1 MSNDHPSSESA
12 TSLRERLA
20 HVDATA
26 GILRA
31 ELIDL
36 GKHRQE
42 IVAQLRRVRY
52 AHILSF
58 PRELLQEIFL
68 HCVGVIHVGKKRY
81 LNSKDAPFLLASV
94 CTEWRTVAL
103 GLAPLW
109 AKLWVA
115 GEISR
120 RREPQ
125 LRRILQRSRA
135 APLAIKSWG
144 EGIAAAVVQQSHR
157 WASLTRF
164 AEDFIEYGPSFA
176 GIRGNVPLLSEL
188 DLNSE
193 LEMEELATVAPITVF
208 ADAPALTRITVM
220 GLGVRQL
227 HIPWH
232 QITTFKCGGGLNLLP
247 FYEVLRAMPNVEDID
262 IFVTI
267 HDPSG
272 LDDPTRP
279 VPVTL
284 HHLRTLR
291 LQNEDNSDRSWINEL
306 SAPAL
311 TRLVLAEF
319 DADDEALMAGWFKR
333 SKCALSSLLVEQAHD
348 YRALC
353 NFLESAAWPALEEL
367 AVRGLD
373 SDSADSIASQIFS
386 TRAMPSLSRL
396 YLRCSSPWGP
406 GLHSE
411 LLQFLSKPRNAHDER
426 PRNLSDIRFVLG
438 YETGSVKAAKEL
450 AKLAASGTTDCK
462 FSILGPPHRNVRSQ
476 PVRISGS
483 RSNLEDSSVLRSS
496 ILSDPWLI
504 WNTTLRHVHEA

>member
-1 MSNDHPSSESA
+1 MSNDDPSSESA
-12 TSLRERLA
+12 TSLRQRLA

-31 ELIDL
+31 QLVDL
-36 GKHRQE
+36 TKHRKE

-52 AHILSF
+52 AKILSF

-68 HCVGVIHVGKKRY
+68 HCLGDIRIGKKRH
-81 LNSKDAPFLLASV
+81 LDSNDAPFLLASV

-144 EGIAAAVVQQSHR
+144 EGIAAAVVQQSYR
-157 WASLTRF
+157 WASLTGYV
-164 AEDFIEYGPSFA
+164 EEFIEHGPSFA
-176 GIRGNVPLLSEL
+176 GIRGNLTLLSEL

-247 FYEVLRAMPNVEDID
+247 FYEVLRAMPNVEDLEV
-262 IFVTI
+262 FVTI

-272 LDDPTRP
+272 LNDPTRP

-306 SAPAL
+306 SAPGL

-319 DADDEALMAGWFKR
+319 DADDEAPMVEWLKR
-333 SKCALSSLLVEQAHD
+333 SKYALSSLLVEQVND
-348 YRALC
+348 YHALC
-353 NFLESAAWPALEEL
+353 NFLESTAWPALEEL

-373 SDSADSIASQIFS
+373 GNFAGSIASRIFS

-396 YLRCSSPWGP
+396 HLLCSPPYEP
-406 GLHSE
+406 GLHSQ
-411 LLQFLSKPRNAHDER
+411 LLQFLSKPRDER
-426 PRNLSDIRFVLG
+426 LRNLSDIHFVLG
-438 YETGSVKAAKEL
+438 YETGSVKAAREL
-450 AKLAASGTTDCK
+450 AKLATSATTDCK
-462 FSILGPPHRNVRSQ
+462 FSILGPPDRNVRSKRKQ
-476 PVRISGS
+476 HPPGS
-483 RSNLEDSSVLRSS
+483 LACMEYVEN
-496 ILSDPWLI
+496 
-504 WNTTLRHVHEA
+504 